1 MDPCWLPSAIMQ
13 TMGAMLSIYVGI
25 YVLAVQRLFN
35 RKAEI
40 QTEQQ
45 ADEQSGK
52 VEYFTDMAE
61 EIVNPKIGLVNKS
74 FLILVILCGSTI
86 IANSLWLDSLST
98 QLLITH
104 SIPWLGYMAFSLFV
118 CAVILICANSL
129 WIIVWLKEGKEMPFM
144 PSWLK

>member
-13 TMGAMLSIYVGI
+13 TMGAMLGIYVGI

-45 ADEQSGK
+45 ADEQSGE
-52 VEYFTDMAE
+52 VEYFMNMAE

-86 IANSLWLDSLST
+86 IANSLWLDCLST

-118 CAVILICANSL
+118 CSVILICVNSL

-144 PSWLK
+144 PSRLK